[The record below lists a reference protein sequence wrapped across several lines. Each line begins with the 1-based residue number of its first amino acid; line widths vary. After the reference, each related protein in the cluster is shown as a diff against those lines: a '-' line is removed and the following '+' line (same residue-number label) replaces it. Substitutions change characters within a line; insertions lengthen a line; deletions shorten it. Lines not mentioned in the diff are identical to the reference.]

1 MGGESVNMGKS
12 GSDYILGTR
21 KCVFL
26 TCRGTSSIL
35 QDLLCYCIEKGEQRK
50 KESQHRFIFYYVFI
64 PLDYF
69 VTCSYYLSGHSKK
82 GRS

>member
-1 MGGESVNMGKS
+1 MCISHLSPWNLDS
-12 GSDYILGTR
+12 GRS
-21 KCVFL
+21 
-26 TCRGTSSIL
+26 TS
-35 QDLLCYCIEKGEQRK
+35 IEKRGK

-82 GRS
+82 RRVDSLGTLGLMNPN